1 MRIYMFLSAYGNRSL
16 EDSRLIEKVNK
27 IVSDRFPGFASRY
40 FNHCMDT
47 MTPNSLY
54 NYALD
59 MTVFF
64 RYLESIDYFS
74 VDLFYFATN
83 KLL

>member
-1 MRIYMFLSAYGNRSL
+1 MNRSQV
-16 EDSRLIEKVNK
+16 DSRLIEKVNK
-27 IVSDRFPGFASRY
+27 IVRDRFPGFAARY

-47 MTPNSLY
+47 MAPNSLY

-64 RYLESIDYFS
+64 RYLESPELLQK
-74 VDLFYFATN
+74 DLSA
-83 KLL
+83 LSSEDG